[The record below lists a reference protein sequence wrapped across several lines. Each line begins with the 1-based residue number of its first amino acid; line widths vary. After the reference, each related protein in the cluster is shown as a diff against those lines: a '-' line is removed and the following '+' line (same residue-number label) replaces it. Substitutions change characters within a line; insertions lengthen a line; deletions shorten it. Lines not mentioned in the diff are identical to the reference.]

1 MESLSAV
8 ASKRLA
14 VLNGGGATGSYNAT
28 RSRQKPFN
36 TGSRI
41 NSHSN
46 YYSVTQSILSTQ
58 TIQQKVQKLRVVDN
72 SKWLDSNG
80 NLYLPKEIVNLIDN
94 KAYINRHKKLAREY
108 GMTYLLKLAELAQT
122 KAKPSRWYAKVTSVK
137 QWAEQT
143 EAMLSK
149 LFKKL
154 AELTEQLTG
163 TGIDMKYLPYYLKAK
178 MRLSEYKFNRCI
190 ENSRSKGVKSPP
202 NLLAYS
208 IKEALAEAGKR
219 PQQLIEVF

>member
-1 MESLSAV
+1 MESLSAA

-14 VLNGGGATGSYNAT
+14 VLNGGGATGGYNAT

-36 TGSRI
+36 NRSRI

-46 YYSVTQSILSTQ
+46 YYSVTQSILSTH

-80 NLYLPKEIVNLIDN
+80 NLYLPKQVVNLIDN

-137 QWAEQT
+137 QWTEQT

-154 AELTEQLTG
+154 AELTEQLAG
-163 TGIDMKYLPYYLKAK
+163 SGVDMKYLPYYLKAK
-178 MRLSEYKFNRCI
+178 MKLSEYKFNRCI

-208 IKEALAEAGKR
+208 IKEALAEAGKKR
-219 PQQLIEVF
+219 PQLITVY